1 MELERSRVDAVSVT
15 DTWDRL
21 SANKG
26 AQLIDVRSRAE
37 WAFVGQLDLSSL
49 GKTPILIEW
58 QLFPDM
64 ALNPRFVD
72 DLSAEL
78 ESLGADK
85 GTDLF
90 FICRS
95 GVRSLAAAEA
105 MAAAGFATCHNVA
118 DGFEGPL
125 NDNRHRGRLLGWKA
139 AGLPWVQG

>member
-1 MELERSRVDAVSVT
+1 MDSSTVENVNVADV
-15 DTWDRL
+15 WQRL
-21 SANKG
+21 GDNSK

-37 WAFVGQLDLSSL
+37 WAYVGQPDLSGI

-58 QLFPDM
+58 LYFPDM
-64 ALNPRFVD
+64 SPNTRFVE

-78 ESLGADK
+78 KFVGATPD
-85 GTDLF
+85 TDLF

-95 GVRSLAAAEA
+95 GVRSLAAANA
-105 MAAAGFATCHNVA
+105 MSLAGFVACHNVA

-125 NDNRHRGRLLGWKA
+125 NEKQHRGTLLGWKA